1 MLLARPSIYFHYLG
15 KPFYFPRRTLT
26 KNFLLSIFKK
36 HSKTLN
42 TANYIFCSDEYLLAL
57 NKTHLRHDHY
67 TDIIT
72 FELSEPHHPLL
83 ADIYISVER
92 ARENAK
98 QFHVTLQNE
107 MLRLLIHGTL
117 HLCGYRDKSQNEIVE
132 MRKQEA
138 YYLNKYFVSR
148 ETNT

>member
-1 MLLARPSIYFHYLG
+1 
-15 KPFYFPRRTLT
+15 
-26 KNFLLSIFKK
+26 LSIFKK

-83 ADIYISVER
+83 
-92 ARENAK
+92 
-98 QFHVTLQNE
+98 NE

-148 ETNT
+148 ETNTIKV